1 MKRYAKKSLGQNFL
15 IDSNIIKKIIGLTNV
30 FDKNILEIGP
40 GKGAL
45 TDEILKNKPKSLT
58 LIEKDNFLSKELK
71 LKYNNNKKVIIY
83 NKDVLKFN
91 FEKKLEEDTIIFG
104 NLPYNIASQI
114 LVNIIKFKKW
124 PPKYSCLIFMFQKEM
139 ADRIV
144 GKYGTSKYGRLSILT
159 NYRLSVLNKFKISPN
174 CFFPKPKI
182 DSTVL
187 FLKPNSKIKNKIKN
201 IENLERITHVFFSK
215 KRKMINK
222 SFSKLFKNSENLSR
236 KLNIN
241 LSLRP
246 DQLNENDFYRIV
258 ECYEKFKKI

>member
-1 MKRYAKKSLGQNFL
+1 MKYAKKSLGQNFL
-15 IDSNIIKKIIGLTNV
+15 IDLNIIKKIINLTTI

-45 TDEILKNKPKSLT
+45 TDEILKNKPRSLT
-58 LIEKDNFLSKELK
+58 LIEKDNLLSKELK
-71 LKYNNNKKVIIY
+71 SKYNNNKKIRIY

-91 FEKKLEEDTIIFG
+91 FEKKLEKDTIIFG

-139 ADRIV
+139 ADRII

-159 NYRLSVLNKFKISPN
+159 NYRLNVLAKFKVSPN
-174 CFFPKPKI
+174 CFFPRPKI
-182 DSTVL
+182 DSTML
-187 FLKPNSKIKNKIKN
+187 LLKPNNKIKNKIKN
-201 IENLERITHVFFSK
+201 IENLEKITHVFFSK

-222 SFSKLFKNSENLSR
+222 SFSKLFKNSENLSQ

-241 LSLRP
+241 LALRP
-246 DQLNENDFYRIV
+246 DQLNENDFYKIV
-258 ECYEKFKKI
+258 EYYEKYKQN